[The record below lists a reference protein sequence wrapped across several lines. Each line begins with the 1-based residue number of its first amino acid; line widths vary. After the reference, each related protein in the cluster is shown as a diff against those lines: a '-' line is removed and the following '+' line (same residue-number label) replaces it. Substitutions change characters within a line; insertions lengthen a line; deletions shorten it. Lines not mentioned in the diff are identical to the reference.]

1 MARLD
6 GIIDISHHQSGTVD
20 FAGLRQLGIVAVI
33 HKATQ
38 GTHFINSQYAT
49 RRKAAE
55 SAGLLWGAYH
65 FGEEDS
71 KGADQAAFFLSKI
84 GEPTGTFVC
93 LDFETYF
100 RKHDPVTPHTMSLA
114 DAHDFVDTVHERL
127 GRVPFF
133 YSGATIRNVLGKN
146 VDQKLATCPL
156 WAAGY
161 VSEQNLKFRP
171 PGPTGHSGNTLTENP
186 TTTPIQSLGTAPG
199 IEASSMEQNRAYAP
213 SGPARLKLRA
223 FKQGQDGSQISPIVL
238 QCRIRC
244 SVFGHAC
251 GGNHPTGP
259 LCRAGNA

>member
-38 GTHFINSQYAT
+38 GTHFIDSQYAT

-161 VSEQNLKFRP
+161 VSEQNLKIQASWANWTLWQYTDGKP
-171 PGPTGHSGNTLTENP
+171 NHHPNPIPGHGSWDRSVFDGTE
-186 TTTPIQSLGTAPG
+186 QSLRAVW
-199 IEASSMEQNRAYAP
+199 AS
-213 SGPARLKLRA
+213 
-223 FKQGQDGSQISPIVL
+223 
-238 QCRIRC
+238 
-244 SVFGHAC
+244 
-251 GGNHPTGP
+251 
-259 LCRAGNA
+259 